1 MIAVLKASSHA
12 STKRAL
18 LMLVGN
24 AVSMLGAATRVC
36 TKGGKGKKNK
46 GVGAGE
52 VPKAESASLKREK

>member
-24 AVSMLGAATRVC
+24 AESMLGAATRVC
-36 TKGGKGKKNK
+36 TKGGKEKK
-46 GVGAGE
+46 
-52 VPKAESASLKREK
+52 